1 MRLSDFNYHL
11 PPELIAQ
18 HPLPNRTASRLLEL
32 GKDAHGQL
40 LLNDKQFTDI
50 VELIQANDLLVFNDT
65 KVIPARLFGKKESG
79 GAVEVLLERV
89 TGSDTAITQIRA
101 SKSPKP
107 GTQLLMGDDQEPF
120 TIEVL
125 GRHQDSQSPFSVSYT
140 HLRAHETTLHLVCR
154 LLLEKKIFLMIRRP
168 PRSTLD

>member
-32 GKDAHGQL
+32 GSDAHGQL
-40 LLNDKQFTDI
+40 QLNDKQFTDI

-89 TGSDTAITQIRA
+89 TGSDT
-101 SKSPKP
+101 
-107 GTQLLMGDDQEPF
+107 
-120 TIEVL
+120 
-125 GRHQDSQSPFSVSYT
+125 RHPID
-140 HLRAHETTLHLVCR
+140 HG
-154 LLLEKKIFLMIRRP
+154 
-168 PRSTLD
+168 